1 MMNRNILWRASI
13 FSASLAIAA
22 CGFEQRTVVGP
33 SSSNSGSNNNGSPNN
48 GGNTTPAPG
57 GGTGT
62 GPMVGTWS
70 SEVLVELSKITSCAD
85 FQWQITSQS
94 GNSLSGTFS
103 AVCGGT
109 LTIAGTATGQ
119 LDGNTVPMTVN
130 GTASVPGLPPCSFS
144 LSGTGTITNNDTLTI
159 PYSGT
164 TCLGPVH
171 GTEVL
176 RKKTNPPP
184 APDPA
189 PAPPPPPAQSDPLL
203 GCGGITDHYQMVVCI
218 HDRLNP
224 PHTVEGAFDV
234 TRRVA
239 WAFRG
244 EGMGLL
250 IKNAGENIVSWQGYS
265 FAAARVCYP
274 DGHIF
279 KVLSDVPT
287 TNGPIWL
294 DNDFVSPS
302 LYVPAIDPNR

>member
-1 MMNRNILWRASI
+1 
-13 FSASLAIAA
+13 
-22 CGFEQRTVVGP
+22 
-33 SSSNSGSNNNGSPNN
+33 
-48 GGNTTPAPG
+48 
-57 GGTGT
+57 
-62 GPMVGTWS
+62 
-70 SEVLVELSKITSCAD
+70 
-85 FQWQITSQS
+85 
-94 GNSLSGTFS
+94 
-103 AVCGGT
+103 
-109 LTIAGTATGQ
+109 
-119 LDGNTVPMTVN
+119 
-130 GTASVPGLPPCSFS
+130 
-144 LSGTGTITNNDTLTI
+144 
-159 PYSGT
+159 
-164 TCLGPVH
+164 
-171 GTEVL
+171 
-176 RKKTNPPP
+176 
-184 APDPA
+184 
-189 PAPPPPPAQSDPLL
+189 
-203 GCGGITDHYQMVVCI
+203 MVVCI

-224 PHTVEGAFDV
+224 PHTAEGAFDV